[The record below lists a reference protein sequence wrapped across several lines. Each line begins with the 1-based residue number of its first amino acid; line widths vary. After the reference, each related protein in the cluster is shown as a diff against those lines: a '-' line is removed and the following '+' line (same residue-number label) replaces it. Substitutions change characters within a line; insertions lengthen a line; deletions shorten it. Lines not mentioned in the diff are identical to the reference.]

1 MLPVHIVHPVHLVR
15 RWYAGVRVGV
25 RYPGVRRRRMGMA
38 RAWSRRFVARRG
50 TVPLEIVDDVA
61 EQVRRCQDALSSVAI
76 ASPPYFLADGARV
89 DAEDVAIRGTVPE
102 GIGILTFG
110 HDPSEA
116 PRQLKKREAVIIRQ
130 KACGYQ
136 SFATS

>member
-1 MLPVHIVHPVHLVR
+1 
-15 RWYAGVRVGV
+15 
-25 RYPGVRRRRMGMA
+25 MGMA
-38 RAWSRRFVARRG
+38 RARSRRFVTRRG

-61 EQVRRCQDALSSVAI
+61 EQVRRCQEALCSVAI
-76 ASPPYFLADGARV
+76 ASPPHFLVDRARV
-89 DAEDVAIRGTVPE
+89 DAEDVAKRGTVLE
-102 GIGILTFG
+102 GIGILAFG

-116 PRQLKKREAVIIRQ
+116 PRQLKKREAAIIRQ